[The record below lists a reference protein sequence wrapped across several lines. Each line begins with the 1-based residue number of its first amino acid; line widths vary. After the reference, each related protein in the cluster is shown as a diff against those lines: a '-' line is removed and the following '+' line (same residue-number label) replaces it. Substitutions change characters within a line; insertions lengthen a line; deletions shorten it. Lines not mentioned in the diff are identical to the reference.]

1 MFRQIYKT
9 ISGFFM
15 GVFIGVGVALLMAPT
30 SGEETRQR
38 LQNNLEQAQMKV
50 NMTVQDYQ
58 AKARQVSDISRQTME
73 ETKSGFQAGASEAMD
88 VIKTS

>member
-1 MFRQIYKT
+1 
-9 ISGFFM
+9 M

-73 ETKSGFQAGASEAMD
+73 ETKSSFQAGASEAMD